1 LASAADGDTLA
12 IEGTCKGTFEIAHS
26 LTLSGSAGATLDGQ
40 GAGTVLTVD
49 AGNMVAI
56 DDLTITGGN
65 GSSAGGILNTGT
77 IALTDSTVSGNTA
90 TPGSSPNFG
99 GGGIFNQGGTVTLT
113 TSTVS
118 GNSASVGS
126 VRNGVGG
133 ILSFGGSVTLTD
145 STVSGN
151 QARSGVSF
159 STAVGGIS
167 IGGFTGPA
175 SLTLTRSTVSG
186 NSGSAPSDAFGGV
199 ILSAPGARMTAT
211 NSTVSA
217 NSASAT
223 GGPAAFSMAVGGISN
238 SGGSLS
244 LTSVTVAGNSVSEPN
259 GGFLPPVAG
268 VGNFFGGSVTAQN
281 SLVAAATGGPNC
293 YGFAATSDGGYNLDA
308 GTSCGFSTANNSLSN
323 TDPLLEPAGLQNN
336 GGPTQT
342 IALQPGSSA
351 IDAIPS
357 AVNGCGTTVTTDQR
371 GVSRPQGPGC
381 DIGAFEL
388 RGDTTPPVIIVPGPI
403 TGNATS
409 PQGAVVSY
417 SASAADPD
425 DAVASLIC
433 KPASG
438 STFPIGTTTVTC
450 TATDTHGNSAT
461 ASFSVHVKGA
471 AEQLADLGTAVT
483 GAGPGTSLADKVMQA
498 QTLVAGNDMADA
510 CSALTAFVNEVQ
522 AQSGKTIALDQAQA
536 LIASATRIKAVLGC

>member
-1 LASAADGDTLA
+1 
-12 IEGTCKGTFEIAHS
+12 
-26 LTLSGSAGATLDGQ
+26 
-40 GAGTVLTVD
+40 
-49 AGNMVAI
+49 
-56 DDLTITGGN
+56 
-65 GSSAGGILNTGT
+65 
-77 IALTDSTVSGNTA
+77 
-90 TPGSSPNFG
+90 
-99 GGGIFNQGGTVTLT
+99 
-113 TSTVS
+113 
-118 GNSASVGS
+118 
-126 VRNGVGG
+126 
-133 ILSFGGSVTLTD
+133 
-145 STVSGN
+145 
-151 QARSGVSF
+151 
-159 STAVGGIS
+159 
-167 IGGFTGPA
+167 
-175 SLTLTRSTVSG
+175 
-186 NSGSAPSDAFGGV
+186 
-199 ILSAPGARMTAT
+199 
-211 NSTVSA
+211 
-217 NSASAT
+217 
-223 GGPAAFSMAVGGISN
+223 
-238 SGGSLS
+238 
-244 LTSVTVAGNSVSEPN
+244 
-259 GGFLPPVAG
+259 
-268 VGNFFGGSVTAQN
+268 
-281 SLVAAATGGPNC
+281 VAAATGGPNC